1 MILIQISWKKFHALY
16 YFWLEHHQKFME
28 NLLSLLLGLSLLND
42 FDILIK
48 KFQAFYY
55 ACRPPKFE

>member
-1 MILIQISWKKFHALY
+1 MEELSTISGFIDSLGHY
-16 YFWLEHHQKFME
+16 QKFME
-28 NLLSLLLGLSLLND
+28 DLLSLLLGLSLLND